1 MRTVAKVDGNVDRF
15 DRALWLTPP
24 FDLAWATL
32 MVGLLEVLSTM
43 TNDLMVEGGM
53 RKDLVVASEMWH
65 DYDLDGEWLLD
76 LMVVSSMRKDL
87 SVTSEMRGGGD
98 ELRR

>member
-43 TNDLMVEGGM
+43 TNDLMVESGM
-53 RKDLVVASEMWH
+53 RKDLVVS
-65 DYDLDGEWLLD
+65 
-76 LMVVSSMRKDL
+76 SSMERDL
-87 SVTSEMRGGGD
+87 EITSEMRGGGD